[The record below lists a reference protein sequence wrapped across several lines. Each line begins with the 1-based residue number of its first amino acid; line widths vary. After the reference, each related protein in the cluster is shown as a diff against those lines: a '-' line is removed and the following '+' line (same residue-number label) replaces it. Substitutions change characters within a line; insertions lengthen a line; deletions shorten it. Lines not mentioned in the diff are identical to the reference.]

1 MFSRSTCSADKNA
14 IISSRESGT
23 FFVNASNWT
32 SANGASRIRNLPVEV
47 VSHTRTHSNMFNIG
61 FNWTLVYLYYK
72 TKQTTTWATTTTW
85 ALPTSLRISPP
96 QSCDMW
102 SLGVVIYIMLCGY
115 PPFYSEVPR
124 KQLSQGMKRRI
135 MAGEYDYPEKEWSKI
150 SPEAKEVIARYVT
163 LTIWIEPQW

>member
-1 MFSRSTCSADKNA
+1 MK
-14 IISSRESGT
+14 
-23 FFVNASNWT
+23 VNPT
-32 SANGASRIRNLPVEV
+32 PPPTHTHTLTHTHTHPLPPCLERTDQFTEV
-47 VSHTRTHSNMFNIG
+47 VSLTHKG
-61 FNWTLVYLYYK
+61 RQTLTLNLTQGRLKIRLKYILPLFFWHV
-72 TKQTTTWATTTTW
+72 TW
-85 ALPTSLRISPP
+85 ALPTSVNFTP